1 MAGDTPALDRRRNAY
16 RADLAAEALRGKVAV
31 PRYAAG
37 EARQVVNAAV
47 PLREAPDAQAR
58 WATQALFGERVTVYE
73 ASGGWAWVQLAR
85 DGYVGYLAAS
95 GLSERVEAPTHWVR
109 ALSTWLYA
117 RPDFKSPPNLSLSI
131 NAMVRIEAIDAAFAR
146 LVDGQFVPTPHIAKR
161 HWHAPDFVAVAE
173 GFLGVP
179 YLWGGKTLAGVDCSG
194 LVQLALHASGLPC
207 PRDSDM
213 QLAEVGDRAVI
224 GDDLSGLVRGDLVFW
239 PGHVGIMLDPARLL
253 HANAHHMA
261 VAAEPLRVAAQRI
274 ARTGAP
280 IAGVKRLSPRSG

>member
-1 MAGDTPALDRRRNAY
+1 MAADTPALDRRRNAY
-16 RADLAAEALRGKVAV
+16 RADLAAEALRGKVTA

-73 ASGGWAWVQLAR
+73 ESGGWAWVQLAR
-85 DGYVGYLAAS
+85 DGYVGYLPAS
-95 GLSERVEAPTHWVR
+95 GLSERIEAPTHWVR

-117 RPDFKSPPNLSLSI
+117 RPDFKSPPSLSLSI
-131 NAMVRIEAIDAAFAR
+131 NAIVRIVAMDAAFAR
-146 LVDGQFVPTPHIAKR
+146 LGDGRFVPTPHIAER
-161 HWHAPDFVAVAE
+161 DWHAPDFVAVAE

-179 YLWGGKTLAGVDCSG
+179 YLWGGKTRAGVDCSG
-194 LVQLALHASGLPC
+194 LLQLALHASGWPC

-213 QLAEVGDRAVI
+213 QRAEVGDSAVI
-224 GDDLSGLVRGDLVFW
+224 GDDLGGLVRGDLVFW